1 MILFP
6 KFIVVTLVLAS
17 LGLTVAGAVTLLVML
32 LRDRKSKSIW

>member
-6 KFIVVTLVLAS
+6 KFIVVALVLAS
-17 LGLTVAGAVTLLVML
+17 LGLTVAGLVTLLVML